1 MVVNN
6 YPPGTAL
13 ANQEELHKNT
23 RQETQEKDFL
33 KCYRSPNIHQ
43 RYQSLVCRMPK
54 AEAARLENTQY
65 LENEGISLPASHT
78 LNYSLKAPIV
88 LALKYRG
95 IAWVR

>member
-65 LENEGISLPASHT
+65 LENEGISLTCLTHT
-78 LNYSLKAPIV
+78 ELSSESIYSFGFKIQGYSL
-88 LALKYRG
+88 G
-95 IAWVR
+95 